1 MGEHRATFG
10 SDSIAK
16 PRGAGLGLAGIA
28 AFIVTCIFAMHFLA
42 PEPVAD
48 TAQTQVKTVR

>member
-48 TAQTQVKTVR
+48 TAQTQVTTIR